1 MTAVYAGNY
10 TDTMTKAM
18 TAMKGGQP
26 PQLSV
31 LLSTDVFTLMDEN
44 AIVPFDGLVADKVW
58 FKDFYPA
65 FMANGQIDG
74 KTWSIPFQRSTIVL
88 YWNKDAFKDAG
99 LDPEKAPASWDEMV
113 AMGKKLVKKDGSG
126 NVTRWGVEIPTTG
139 YAYWMLQALA
149 IENGQKLMNEAG
161 TEVYLT
167 APKTVAALDYWV
179 DLSRKENVMP
189 TGSIDW
195 ATLRTDFL
203 EGKTA
208 MMWHTTGNLTAV
220 KDGAKFNFG
229 VAMLPAKE
237 QRGSPTGGGS
247 FYIFKSA
254 SPEQQKAAVN
264 FIQWM
269 TAPEQAAE
277 WSIKTGYVA
286 VSPAAY
292 KTKAMEDYA
301 KGFPAATVARDQL
314 EYAVPELSVHENG
327 RIYKFV
333 NDAVQSAVTGTQK
346 PRQRWRQRSAGR
358 PRAEGLQ
365 ITGGCRTAAS
375 RRPDAHPMTDQAAIS
390 PVATRAPRSHA
401 WWNAVNAWLLLL
413 PAAVLLV
420 AFTHY
425 PILAT
430 IRHSFFIARTQ
441 RHRRSLSASTTT
453 GRCSQDPI
461 FWKALVNNFWFAL
474 GTVPTSIALALLMAL
489 WVNRNMRGR
498 GFLRLAFF
506 TPTVLPM
513 IAVANIWLFFYTP
526 DYGLLD
532 QLRGLFGPA
541 GLELARRSPHRDG
554 LPDRDGDLE
563 GGRLLHDL
571 LSRGPA
577 AAFARSRG
585 SRGGR
590 GRRPLVP
597 SSAASPF
604 RC

>member
-1 MTAVYAGNY
+1 MKGFGQAVLGGALAALLMSAQPAAAVDLTMYYPVAVGGPVTKIIDDMVGRFEKQNPDIKVTAVYAGNY

-44 AIVPFDGLVADKVW
+44 AIVPFDGLVADKAW

-99 LDPEKAPASWDEMV
+99 LDPEKAPASWDEMT
-113 AMGKKLVKKDGSG
+113 AMGKKLVKKDASG

-149 IENGQKLMNEAG
+149 IENRQRLMNEAG
-161 TEVYLT
+161 NEVHLT

-179 DLSRKENVMP
+179 DLSRKDNVMP

-195 ATLRTDFL
+195 ATLRTDFT

-220 KDGAKFNFG
+220 KDSAKFNFG
-229 VAMLPAKE
+229 VALLPAKE

-254 SPEQQKAAVN
+254 SPEQQKAAVT

-301 KGFPAATVARDQL
+301 KSFPAATVARDQL
-314 EYAVPELSVHENG
+314 DYAVPELSVHDNG

-346 PRQRWRQRSAGR
+346 PEA
-358 PRAEGLQ
+358 
-365 ITGGCRTAAS
+365 
-375 RRPDAHPMTDQAAIS
+375 
-390 PVATRAPRSHA
+390 
-401 WWNAVNAWLLLL
+401 
-413 PAAVLLV
+413 
-420 AFTHY
+420 
-425 PILAT
+425 
-430 IRHSFFIARTQ
+430 
-441 RHRRSLSASTTT
+441 
-453 GRCSQDPI
+453 
-461 FWKALVNNFWFAL
+461 
-474 GTVPTSIALALLMAL
+474 ALAEAQAQSD
-489 WVNRNMRGR
+489 R
-498 GFLRLAFF
+498 
-506 TPTVLPM
+506 VLK
-513 IAVANIWLFFYTP
+513 AYK
-526 DYGLLD
+526 
-532 QLRGLFGPA
+532 
-541 GLELARRSPHRDG
+541 
-554 LPDRDGDLE
+554 
-563 GGRLLHDL
+563 
-571 LSRGPA
+571 
-577 AAFARSRG
+577 
-585 SRGGR
+585 
-590 GRRPLVP
+590 
-597 SSAASPF
+597 
-604 RC
+604 

>member
-1 MTAVYAGNY
+1 MRFFAKTRLKTMLTAAALAAAAVLTPRPAAAVDLTMYYPVAVGGPVTKIIDDMVARFEKENADIKVTAVYAGNY

-26 PQLSV
+26 PQISV

-44 AIVPFDGLVADKVW
+44 AIVPMDGLVADKAW
-58 FKDFYPA
+58 FKEFYPA

-88 YWNKDAFKDAG
+88 YWNKDAFKEAG
-99 LDPEKAPASWDEMV
+99 LDPEKAPASWDEM
-113 AMGKKLVKKDGSG
+113 ADMAKKLVKKDASG

-149 IENGQKLMNEAG
+149 IENGQKLMNEPG
-161 TEVYLT
+161 NEVYLT

-179 DLSRKENVMP
+179 DLSRKQAVMP

-254 SPEQQKAAVN
+254 STEQQKAAVK

-269 TAPEQAAE
+269 TAPERAAE

-292 KTKAMEDYA
+292 KTSAMQAYA

-333 NDAVQSAVTGTQK
+333 NDAVQAAVTGSQ
-346 PRQRWRQRSAGR
+346 
-358 PRAEGLQ
+358 
-365 ITGGCRTAAS
+365 AS
-375 RRPDAHPMTDQAAIS
+375 KD
-390 PVATRAPRSHA
+390 
-401 WWNAVNAWLLLL
+401 
-413 PAAVLLV
+413 
-420 AFTHY
+420 
-425 PILAT
+425 
-430 IRHSFFIARTQ
+430 
-441 RHRRSLSASTTT
+441 
-453 GRCSQDPI
+453 
-461 FWKALVNNFWFAL
+461 AL
-474 GTVPTSIALALLMAL
+474 GAAQQQAERV
-489 WVNRNMRGR
+489 
-498 GFLRLAFF
+498 LRA
-506 TPTVLPM
+506 
-513 IAVANIWLFFYTP
+513 YK
-526 DYGLLD
+526 
-532 QLRGLFGPA
+532 
-541 GLELARRSPHRDG
+541 
-554 LPDRDGDLE
+554 
-563 GGRLLHDL
+563 
-571 LSRGPA
+571 
-577 AAFARSRG
+577 
-585 SRGGR
+585 
-590 GRRPLVP
+590 
-597 SSAASPF
+597 
-604 RC
+604 

>member
-1 MTAVYAGNY
+1 MEVNVRGIGQVILGGALAAFLMSAQPAAAVDLTMYYPVAVGGPVTKIIDDMVGRFEKQNPDIKVTAVYAGNY

-44 AIVPFDGLVADKVW
+44 AIMPFDGLVDDKSW
-58 FKDFYPA
+58 FKEFYPA

-88 YWNKDAFKDAG
+88 YWNKDAFKEAG
-99 LDPEKAPASWDEMV
+99 LDPEKAPANWDEMV

-149 IENGQKLMNEAG
+149 IENKQKLMNEAG
-161 TEVYLT
+161 TEVHLT

-179 DLSRKENVMP
+179 DLSRKDNVMP

-195 ATLRTDFL
+195 ATLRSDFT

-229 VAMLPAKE
+229 VAILPAKE

-254 SPEQQKAAVN
+254 TPEQQKAAVT
-264 FIQWM
+264 FIKWM
-269 TAPEQAAE
+269 TAPEQAAD

-301 KGFPAATVARDQL
+301 KGFPPAIVARDQL
-314 EYAVPELSVHENG
+314 EYAVPELSVHDNG

-333 NDAVQSAVTGTQK
+333 NDAVQSAVTGSQK
-346 PRQRWRQRSAGR
+346 P
-358 PRAEGLQ
+358 E
-365 ITGGCRTAAS
+365 AALS
-375 RRPDAHPMTDQAAIS
+375 EAQSQSDR
-390 PVATRAPRSHA
+390 
-401 WWNAVNAWLLLL
+401 
-413 PAAVLLV
+413 VL
-420 AFTHY
+420 
-425 PILAT
+425 
-430 IRHSFFIARTQ
+430 
-441 RHRRSLSASTTT
+441 
-453 GRCSQDPI
+453 
-461 FWKALVNNFWFAL
+461 KA
-474 GTVPTSIALALLMAL
+474 
-489 WVNRNMRGR
+489 
-498 GFLRLAFF
+498 
-506 TPTVLPM
+506 
-513 IAVANIWLFFYTP
+513 YK
-526 DYGLLD
+526 
-532 QLRGLFGPA
+532 
-541 GLELARRSPHRDG
+541 
-554 LPDRDGDLE
+554 
-563 GGRLLHDL
+563 
-571 LSRGPA
+571 
-577 AAFARSRG
+577 
-585 SRGGR
+585 
-590 GRRPLVP
+590 
-597 SSAASPF
+597 
-604 RC
+604 